1 MSLPAVIQPV
11 VRRAI
16 LDLLNDIGGQQS
28 DDVIARLLGNL
39 GHRVARRNVA
49 EELRFLAA
57 EKLIEV
63 EQVGPFLCG
72 EITPDG
78 IDVSAG
84 NLIIDGVYR
93 HRTGR

>member
-1 MSLPAVIQPV
+1 MSLPEIIQPV
-11 VRRAI
+11 IRRAI

-28 DDVIARLLGNL
+28 DDVIARLLSNL
-39 GHRVARRNVA
+39 GHRVARRDVA
-49 EELRFLAA
+49 DQLGFLAA
-57 EKLIEV
+57 ANLVEL

-78 IDVSAG
+78 LDVSAG
-84 NLIIDGVYR
+84 KLTIEGVYR

>member
-1 MSLPAVIQPV
+1 MSLPEIIRPV

-16 LDLLNDIGGQQS
+16 LDLLADIGGQQS
-28 DDVIARLLGNL
+28 DDVIARLLSNL
-39 GHRVARRNVA
+39 GHRVARRDVSD
-49 EELRFLAA
+49 ELEFLSG
-57 EKLIEV
+57 EKLVET

-78 IDVSAG
+78 LDVSAG
-84 NLIIDGVYR
+84 KLAIDGIYR